1 MVCPEAIGT
10 DTKRSEKYS
19 MAEKNIRQD
28 FSKLSFEQALAELEE
43 LVAKMEE
50 GNLPLD
56 QMIAYFEKG
65 TKLTAFCRG
74 KLDKL
79 EKKIEVLTRDDGKE
93 GEWDEFDESSER
105 KNASLRS
112 QHYTET
118 DEDDEEVEEDNDAR
132 QDSLF

>member
-1 MVCPEAIGT
+1 
-10 DTKRSEKYS
+10 
-19 MAEKNIRQD
+19 MAEKGIRQD
-28 FSKLSFEQALAELEE
+28 FSKLSFEQALVKLEE

-56 QMIAYFEKG
+56 QMIAYFEQG

-79 EKKIEVLTRDDGKE
+79 EKKIEVLTRDDGEE
-93 GEWDEFDESSER
+93 GEWEEFDESSER

-112 QHYTET
+112 QTNIET
-118 DEDDEEVEEDNDAR
+118 DYDDEEDDDAR